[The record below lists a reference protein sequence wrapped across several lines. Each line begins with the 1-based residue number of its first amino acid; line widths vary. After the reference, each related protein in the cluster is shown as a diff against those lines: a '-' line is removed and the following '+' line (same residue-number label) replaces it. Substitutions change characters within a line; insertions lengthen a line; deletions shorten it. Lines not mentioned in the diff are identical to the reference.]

1 MLKILEKR
9 DDNFNSYFVDIF
21 GEHMNKENMWN
32 AKMSISRINIKE
44 VKLTLTLLILS
55 LFPVFISG
63 TGGNMEKVTDI
74 NINNQVS
81 TGANDTVSDNNQNI
95 TSAHYGDDE
104 RIPKEVD
111 HFFLLIMSIII
122 FFMQCGFA
130 FMEAGAVR

>member
-44 VKLTLTLLILS
+44 VKLTLTLLLLS

-81 TGANDTVSDNNQNI
+81 TGANDTVSD
-95 TSAHYGDDE
+95 
-104 RIPKEVD
+104 
-111 HFFLLIMSIII
+111 
-122 FFMQCGFA
+122 
-130 FMEAGAVR
+130 